1 MKKDSSAYHEF
12 SRRLIETVY
21 TSKTEMELFVEGRN
35 FIEEIISEC
44 YQKLI
49 PLGNHRSRITTK
61 INELRGI
68 GFLDESYANNCKKIY
83 DIGTIYTHQKIVDGK
98 IMTRSEKDKKSKKL
112 CMLFL
117 GTPSSKLLN
126 DMKRTMIEKYAE
138 AIINTLQEMKRA
150 ITQGRNTQ
158 SLGKISSKSATR
170 KALKKK

>member
-1 MKKDSSAYHEF
+1 
-12 SRRLIETVY
+12 
-21 TSKTEMELFVEGRN
+21 
-35 FIEEIISEC
+35 
-44 YQKLI
+44 
-49 PLGNHRSRITTK
+49 
-61 INELRGI
+61 
-68 GFLDESYANNCKKIY
+68 
-83 DIGTIYTHQKIVDGK
+83 
-98 IMTRSEKDKKSKKL
+98 MTRSEKDKKSKKL